1 MPSRIFFFF
10 KSQRGKTCATA
21 INNLSRGILIIF
33 IKKLNLAPRSF
44 IILKH
49 HCVAEYFSATLTKRI
64 RLQRVEN
71 IYCTVFLRVIS
82 FSLTCSKVSKTCNT
96 LFSNVPFDGCLH
108 WVGLL
113 FQCEILLCSLS
124 ANFSLCGG
132 KRWEEAP
139 WGQKL
144 FNFARK
150 AMYVFQRTWMQIL
163 TVRQMAQHSRWAM
176 IKVMKP
182 RIHVPYTRF

>member
-10 KSQRGKTCATA
+10 LYPREVKPVLQPSTTWVGEY
-21 INNLSRGILIIF
+21 LLVSL
-33 IKKLNLAPRSF
+33 KKLCSVPWSF

-49 HCVAEYFSATLTKRI
+49 HCVAEYFSAILIKII
-64 RLQRVEN
+64 RLQSIET

-108 WVGLL
+108 WVVLL

-139 WGQKL
+139 WWQKL

-150 AMYVFQRTWMQIL
+150 AMYVFPRTWTQIL

-182 RIHVPYTRF
+182 RIHVP